1 MTQAKQVEWF
11 EQWKIFDDDE
21 LFLFNDWIFPYIL
34 DDFSGKTVLE
44 CGCGGGQHTS
54 FIAPFAKNVTS
65 VDLNTI
71 PIARKRNKGNNN
83 VTFYEADIATMD
95 LGTTFDFVISIGVVH
110 HTDDPDKT
118 IANLKRHIKPGG
130 NLILWVY
137 SEEGNML
144 MKHTVEPF
152 RKSILLNVNRKTL
165 LQLARFI
172 TAIMYLPI
180 YTVYLLPLKILPYY
194 HYFVNFRKLSFYR
207 NVLNI
212 FDKLNAPQVMFI
224 TQNHARSWLQNNE
237 FDKIHI
243 SSYNN
248 VSWRISGEK
257 C

>member
-1 MTQAKQVEWF
+1 
-11 EQWKIFDDDE
+11 
-21 LFLFNDWIFPYIL
+21 
-34 DDFSGKTVLE
+34 
-44 CGCGGGQHTS
+44 
-54 FIAPFAKNVTS
+54 
-65 VDLNTI
+65 
-71 PIARKRNKGNNN
+71 
-83 VTFYEADIATMD
+83 
-95 LGTTFDFVISIGVVH
+95 
-110 HTDDPDKT
+110 
-118 IANLKRHIKPGG
+118 
-130 NLILWVY
+130 
-137 SEEGNML
+137 

-207 NVLNI
+207 NVLNV

-224 TQNHARSWLQNNE
+224 TQDHARSWLKNNE
-237 FDKIHI
+237 FDQIHI

-248 VSWRISGEK
+248 VSWRISGIK